1 MKSHELPFELFGS
14 KLRELLTATANKIDR
29 EWPHNRSHHGYSQ
42 VMLLSLILSATNV
55 YNAMIYLCADT
66 PSDPLR
72 KPEFALAL
80 PPLSR
85 VVLEALFT
93 LVFTLEDLESRT
105 EWYHKSGW
113 RDVRE
118 EIIRAKDRYGS
129 DTRWQGY
136 TSKLE
141 AHLQR
146 YKAEL
151 TITDEEEQGLKKIK
165 HWPNPSRMK
174 DYPTLS
180 SDRKGFLKYLDDW
193 FYRGLSQDA
202 HLSYRGLARH
212 SRYLLLKRNR
222 ENDSGEMTKYKSTV
236 VGMTIVL
243 LLSLMSEIETE
254 FSFGLATRLTYVWVI
269 INSAFPQGQEIYD
282 MRYAEKLRVP

>member
-1 MKSHELPFELFGS
+1 MEPLELPFELFGP
-14 KLRELLTATANKIDR
+14 KLGNLLTATANKLDR
-29 EWPHNRSHHGYSQ
+29 EWPKDRSRHGYSKF
-42 VMLLSLILSATNV
+42 MLLSLILAATNV
-55 YNAMIYLCADT
+55 YNAIRYLCADT
-66 PSDPLR
+66 PRDPLR

-93 LVFTLEDLESRT
+93 LVFTLDDLESHT

-118 EIIRAKDRYGS
+118 EIDRARVRYGS
-129 DTRWQGY
+129 DPRWQGY
-136 TSKLE
+136 ISELE
-141 AHLQR
+141 ARLQR

-151 TITDEEEQGLKKIK
+151 TITADEEQNLKKIK
-165 HWPNPSRMK
+165 RWPNPSRMK

-180 SDRKGFLKYLDDW
+180 SDRKLFLKYLEDW

-202 HLSYRGLARH
+202 HLSLRGLVRH
-212 SRYLLLKRNR
+212 SHYLLLKMNR
-222 ENDSGEMTKYKSTV
+222 ENDPVAMIKYKSDV
-236 VGMTIVL
+236 LGMTIVL

-254 FSFGLATRLTYVWVI
+254 FSFGLSTRLTYVWVI
-269 INSAFPQGQEIYD
+269 INEAFTQGQEIYD
-282 MRYAEKLRVP
+282 LRYAEKLRVG